1 MSDGDKVFV
10 EKMVSLFMELTPELL
25 NRLKQ
30 GLENMDYK
38 EIKLTSHKMISSI
51 DMMGID
57 SLKQTVRSLET
68 MATQKADIA
77 EIKLSADFL
86 EKTLLTVMDQ
96 IRATL

>member
-10 EKMVSLFMELTPELL
+10 DKMVSLFMELTPELM
-25 NRLKQ
+25 NRLN
-30 GLENMDYK
+30 LAIESMDYK
-38 EIKLTSHKMISSI
+38 EIKLTAHKMISSI

-57 SLKQTVRSLET
+57 SLKQIVRSLEA
-68 MATQKADIA
+68 MASQKADMA

-96 IRATL
+96 IRGSN